1 MITSAAF
8 TTAPAFAAPAEALA
22 PAAIADSGSASGSAT
37 YGHVFIELISCL
49 LKGSVTGSKAPLC

>member
-8 TTAPAFAAPAEALA
+8 TTAPAFAA

-37 YGHVFIELISCL
+37 YGHDFIELISCL